1 MKGGSDKRKNLMIQ
15 YNFSDDVRADYSD
28 TKKTIEDTAKRLDMT
43 TSDLMKEKQEE
54 IPLT

>member
-43 TSDLMKEKQEE
+43 TSDLMKGKQEE